1 MRDSTRDP
9 ISPSVSPSDSS
20 DTGAVPA
27 RYEDAVAELEGLV
40 QRLES
45 GQMSLDETLGA
56 YARGA
61 ALLRSCRERL
71 HAVEQQIQVLESGE
85 LKPYANGGTQAGTG
99 D

>member
-1 MRDSTRDP
+1 MAMNATKRDSTSGSGTAAADD
-9 ISPSVSPSDSS
+9 IE
-20 DTGAVPA
+20 VPA

-71 HAVEQQIQVLESGE
+71 HAVEQQIQVLDGGE
-85 LKPYANGGTQAGTG
+85 LKPYANGGTPAGSG

>member
-1 MRDSTRDP
+1 MTASSRNSSL
-9 ISPSVSPSDSS
+9 SPAADAA
-20 DTGAVPA
+20 GAGVIPA
-27 RYEDAVAELEGLV
+27 RYEDALAELETLV

-71 HAVEQQIQVLESGE
+71 HAVEQQIQVLDGGE
-85 LKPYANGGTQAGTG
+85 LKPYADGGTPPGSG